1 MKNLIKVLVVGLV
14 LFTSCNKD
22 EVSEPQNQ
30 DVFLGTFESNGGC
43 IPERTWDIT
52 ITEYAGSRIYE
63 FRCETSTGFE
73 TRRYPVVS
81 DEDDIFNISI
91 TSSSTIYMSS
101 DMAAFRCSTY
111 LTKVN

>member
-1 MKNLIKVLVVGLV
+1 MKNLLKVLVVGLV
-14 LFTSCNKD
+14 VLTSCEKD
-22 EVSEPQNQ
+22 EPLELNT

-52 ITEYAGSRIYE
+52 ITEYLGSRIYE
-63 FRCETSTGFE
+63 FRCETATGFE

-81 DEDDIFNISI
+81 DGNDIFDILV
-91 TSSSTIYMSS
+91 TSPSTIFMTS
-101 DMAAFRCSTY
+101 DRPAFRCNTY

>member
-63 FRCETSTGFE
+63 FRCKTATGFE

-101 DMAAFRCSTY
+101 DMDAFRCSTY

>member
-14 LFTSCNKD
+14 LFTSCNK
-22 EVSEPQNQ
+22 EEETTPQNT

-43 IPERTWDIT
+43 IPNRIWDIT
-52 ITEYAGSRIYE
+52 ITEYQGVEVYE

-73 TRRYPVVS
+73 TRRYGVAKEDATYFDIVV
-81 DEDDIFNISI
+81 

-101 DMAAFRCSTY
+101 DIPAFRCSTY